1 MSISQ
6 SAVARV
12 TGVDVAFQNFN
23 VGTAFSLP
31 QRLAVIGQGNTLS
44 TYALTKQLVT
54 SSGEVGIL
62 YGFGSPLHLASKQ
75 LFPDNNDGIK
85 GIPVTIYPL
94 EDDGAGVAGDGEIG
108 AVGTATAQGGGTVKI
123 GGIESANI
131 VIPDTTDAD
140 TALGLIKIA
149 VNAIVEMPV
158 IGGTVL
164 AGVFPIDSKW
174 AGLSA
179 NDISIDISNLSVT
192 GIVFSTTAFANGAAN
207 PDVDDATALIG
218 EIWETMILN
227 LLNYDDVATLTKYQI
242 YGEGRWDQLVKKPL
256 VVCSGCVDNFATRT
270 AISDARKDD
279 RINFLAVSVGSLE
292 LPSSIAARAIAKD
305 IIQTANDN
313 PPQNYKGRLTQLVAG
328 DDSDQED
335 YSVRDNA
342 VKLGAS
348 TNIKTGD
355 VAELADIVT
364 FYHPDGE
371 TIPAFRYVVD
381 IVKLQNVEY
390 NVRIIFES
398 DDWKGAPLLPAGT
411 PTVNPTAKTPNDAK
425 TALSNLADSLA
436 LAAIIVEPDFT
447 KENLTAEIDGT
458 NPKRINTTFPVKL
471 SGNVEINSVDIFF
484 GFFLGT

>member
-12 TGVDVAFQNFN
+12 TGVDVAFKNFN

-44 TYALTKQLVT
+44 VYATTKKLVT
-54 SSGEVGIL
+54 SSGEVGTL

-85 GIPVTIYPL
+85 GIPVTIYPM

-108 AVGTATAQGGGTVKI
+108 ATGTATAQGGGTVKV
-123 GGIESANI
+123 GGIESAKI
-131 VIPDTTDAD
+131 VIPNTSTAD
-140 TALGLIKIA
+140 VALGLVKDAIA
-149 VNAIVEMPV
+149 AIVEMPV
-158 IGGTVL
+158 IGGIV
-164 AGVFPIDSKW
+164 AIGVFPLDAKW
-174 AGLSA
+174 KGLTG
-179 NDISIDISNLSVT
+179 NDITIDISNLSCT
-192 GIVFSTTAFANGAAN
+192 GLVFTTTSFTGGLNN
-207 PDVDDATALIG
+207 PDVDTPLALIG

-227 LLNYDDVATLTKYQI
+227 LLNYDDTTTLDLFQV

-256 VVCSGCVDNFATRT
+256 VVCHGCVADFATRT
-270 AISDARKDD
+270 AITDARKDD

-313 PPQNYKGRLTQLVAG
+313 PPQNYKGRLTQLEAG
-328 DDSDQED
+328 DDSDQENEE
-335 YSVRDNA
+335 VRNNA
-342 VKLGAS
+342 IKLGAS
-348 TNIKTGD
+348 SNIKVGT
-355 VAELADIVT
+355 VAELANIVT

-371 TIPAFRYVVD
+371 ALPAYRYVVD
-381 IVKLQNVEY
+381 IVKLQQVEY
-390 NVRIIFES
+390 NTRLIFES
-398 DDWKGAPLLPAGT
+398 DDWKGSPLLPAGT

-425 TALSNLADSLA
+425 TALGNLADSLA
-436 LAAIIVEPDFT
+436 LAAVIVEPEFT
-447 KENLTAEIDGT
+447 KANLTAEIDGT
-458 NPKRINTTFPVKL
+458 NPKRLNWTFPVKL
-471 SGNVEINSVDIFF
+471 SGNSEVISGDIFF